1 MSGRGTAG
9 GVSFQAL
16 VGAVVAGL
24 LLSGRP
30 LSRLSASL
38 AGSPRRVLFE
48 TPDPVDDVRVETD
61 MGVVY
66 IQAKRTLTLSSSN
79 ESELR
84 SVADQFVA
92 QYRRGVELGG
102 RKRTF
107 DVTADRLVI
116 AVSAGAAATVATNLR
131 DALERNATGAATA
144 LPANLSGALT
154 TWTEQLKAAWKT
166 AAGAA
171 APPVDLTR
179 LLQLSRVVVIG
190 DAQEALVIEALRDV
204 VQSGGETAAFDTLC
218 RWSADSSGSGTGA
231 DGAGLRAYLQIRAT
245 LIVPPS
251 FRQDIERLQAHSAA
265 TRARLS
271 RFRSVAAPEGS
282 VTLERA
288 VTAEIISA
296 GRIGSFLITGD
307 PGAGKSACL
316 HAAAEALAA
325 TGTLILL
332 SVDTTAT
339 SLDALRASIG
349 LENPLVEVLA
359 ALPGPRPCHL
369 LIDALDAARGGLA
382 DVVYRRLLEDTATLE
397 GWTVMASVRSF
408 DLRMGREL
416 RKVFTGAPPAAGYA
430 DPAFASVRHVHIP
443 LLGPSELNQIGGQ
456 SPRLAAAIEAG
467 GPGLRDLVRNPF
479 NLGLLS
485 ELLAQGVAA
494 DALANVTTRGQLLE
508 RYWAERVDETGLSG
522 LAALGATV
530 DRMVSRRS
538 TVLPAIQIPA
548 EAATSVEALIG
559 RGVLVRD
566 AGDSIAFRHHVL
578 FDYAVS
584 RTLLAPDPDAAFARF
599 SKKAAAGMLLA
610 PALAFWLDLRR
621 RTETPA
627 AFWALA
633 CSLVTDEGID
643 PIIRSETARLI
654 VEAIDTPD
662 PMGALAMAVIGD
674 ATETYGKLLSHLVGA
689 LHAGSGPNSAIPTAV
704 WARLADGLAPVGV
717 TPVFPLNALL
727 NLLLEQPDAIDFHDA
742 MGRAAR
748 RLLELCLAGNESA
761 TRLARSIIPMVA
773 RTYASDPA
781 KSRALLNAL
790 FEPGRF
796 AVRGFIEVPALA
808 QEIRSVAEADPDF
821 AVQIY
826 HRVFP
831 DAKFSRD
838 QTTAMGSSWI
848 LSLSSNAAQDFE
860 MARYSLGEAYSG
872 LLQASPLFGARALA
886 ATMAGHTAGTKLGTV
901 YETATVSANGREYQ
915 CRLDRSALHTWRFES
930 DHPESQAKVYQ
941 AFIKA
946 VPTNPA
952 ILSATT
958 VDAMLDEADASV
970 VWFALFAATSTAPE
984 RAPDHIWPLAT
995 SESILTSQD
1004 LSRSA
1009 IGAVVSLYS
1018 HVSESQRRDFETA
1031 VLNWTFSDAEDP
1043 GIARDR
1049 FLARLFRAL
1058 ADRLLTADAR
1068 ALVPND
1074 AQPSEEREIGRAYDI
1089 EPWNDGPHS
1098 WMRGDGLSISPNPE
1112 LLAQV
1117 DALEALLVLDALT
1130 EETHETLLSSTN
1142 ALFTAAEVAR
1152 GHGLEDDVD
1161 RAAGDVVARSVR
1173 RLLRDE
1179 TLAPEIKDRLYET
1192 LIALSHH
1199 PLPRTAA
1206 ETESEYAASP
1216 FWSSPAP
1223 RVETAETIG
1232 EVLNTE
1238 GAWPGLSEATERL
1251 LQDRYPAVRTQI
1263 VSRLNALFRV
1273 ANTDMWRLIHL
1284 VAEDEQNLSVLV
1296 HLGPVL
1302 SRLRTANAAETEAV
1316 VLRLLERFSDA
1327 TKPESGLIYLL
1338 VHFGLIQGSAASG
1351 DILQAWVFDY
1361 EARASWLEAA
1371 LGQMRDLFVRG
1382 YDDLDAVQTAVRE
1395 RALAFV
1401 ESVIAATEPA
1411 VTAWPARGGEPT
1423 SGEVAAVRLID
1434 SCVEDIFF
1442 GTGAGGQAKELV
1454 FKSDAAAAAFLDRTA
1469 PILRRLGELG
1479 TPRAV
1484 HYILQI
1490 LAPLVSVRPALSFDL
1505 IAAALLRTGGVAR
1518 YEYESLGANLF
1529 VKLVGIF
1536 LADHRDL
1543 FESETRRRTLL
1554 ECIAVFVDA
1563 GWPEARRLFHAL
1575 PELLA

>member
-16 VGAVVAGL
+16 AGAVVAGL

-38 AGSPRRVLFE
+38 PGSPRRVLFE

-61 MGVVY
+61 LGVVY
-66 IQAKRTLTLSSSN
+66 IQAKRTLTLSSSDK
-79 ESELR
+79 SELR

-144 LPANLSGALT
+144 LPVNLSGALT
-154 TWTEQLKAAWKT
+154 SWTEQLKAAWKT
-166 AAGAA
+166 AAGAD
-171 APPVDLTR
+171 APPADLTR

-204 VQSGGETAAFDTLC
+204 VQGEGETAAFDTLC
-218 RWSADSSGSGTGA
+218 RWGADSSGSGTGA

-251 FRQDIERLQAHSAA
+251 FRQDIERLRAHSAA

-271 RFRSVAAPEGS
+271 RFRTVAAPEGS

-288 VTAEIISA
+288 VTAEIVSA

-332 SVDTTAT
+332 SVDATAT

-382 DVVYRRLLEDTATLE
+382 DVVYRRLLEDTAILD

-430 DPAFASVRHVHIP
+430 DSAFASVRHVHIP
-443 LLGPSELNQIGGQ
+443 LLGPAEIDQIGGQ

-485 ELLAQGVAA
+485 ELLAQGLAA

-538 TVLPAIQIPA
+538 TTLPAIQIPV
-548 EAATSVEALIG
+548 EAASSVEALIG

-599 SKKAAAGMLLA
+599 SRAAAAGMLLA

-633 CSLVTDEGID
+633 CSLVTDEDID

-662 PMGALAMAVIGD
+662 PMDALALAVLGD

-689 LHAGSGPNSAIPTAV
+689 LHAGSGPSSAIPTAV
-704 WARLADGLAPVGV
+704 WARLADGLAPGGV

-727 NLLLEQPDAIDFHDA
+727 NLLLEQPNAFDFHDA

-748 RLLELCLAGNESA
+748 RLLELCLAGNGSA

-781 KSRALLNAL
+781 RSSALLEAL
-790 FEPGRF
+790 LEPERF
-796 AVRGFIEVPALA
+796 AARGFIEVPALA

-831 DAKFSRD
+831 DAEFSRD
-838 QTTAMGSSWI
+838 HTTAMGSSWI
-848 LSLSSNAAQDFE
+848 LSLTSNAAQDFE
-860 MARYSLGEAYSG
+860 MARYSLGEAYPG
-872 LLQASPLFGARALA
+872 LLQANPMLGARALA
-886 ATMAGHTAGTKLGTV
+886 ATVAGHTARTGLGAAAAV
-901 YETATVSANGREYQ
+901 VIVPANGRAYR
-915 CRLDRSALHTWRFES
+915 CRLDRSALQTWRFES
-930 DHPESQAKVYQ
+930 EHPESQAKVYQ
-941 AFIKA
+941 AFLKA
-946 VPTNPA
+946 LPTNPA
-952 ILSATT
+952 VLSPAT

-970 VWFALFAATSTAPE
+970 VWFALFAAAKTAPDC
-984 RAPDHIWPLAT
+984 APDHIWPLAT
-995 SESILTSQD
+995 AQTILTSRD
-1004 LSRSA
+1004 LGRSA
-1009 IGAVVSLYS
+1009 IGAVVALYP
-1018 HVSESQRRDFETA
+1018 HMSESRRRDFETA
-1031 VLNWTFSDAEDP
+1031 VLSWTIINEDDP
-1043 GIARDR
+1043 AAARDH
-1049 FLARLFRAL
+1049 FLAQLFRAL
-1058 ADRLLTADAR
+1058 SDRLVTAGAR

-1074 AQPSEEREIGRAYDI
+1074 APPPEGGELGRVYAI
-1089 EPWNDGPHS
+1089 EGWNDDPHR
-1098 WMRGDGLSISPNPE
+1098 WMTGAGLSISPNPE
-1112 LLAQV
+1112 ILTQV
-1117 DALEALLVLDALT
+1117 DAVEALLALESPT
-1130 EETHETLLSSTN
+1130 AETREFLLSEIT
-1142 ALFTAAEVAR
+1142 ALFDAAEAAR

-1161 RAAGDVVARSVR
+1161 RAAGEVVARGVW
-1173 RLLRDE
+1173 RLLRGG
-1179 TLAPEIKDRLYET
+1179 TLAPEPRDRLFDM
-1192 LIALSHH
+1192 LIALSRH
-1199 PLPRTAA
+1199 PLPRAAA

-1216 FWSSPAP
+1216 SWSSPAP
-1223 RVETAETIG
+1223 RVKAAETIS

-1238 GAWPGLSEATERL
+1238 GAWPVLSEATERL
-1251 LQDRYPAVRTQI
+1251 LRDSYPAVRAQI
-1263 VSRLNALFRV
+1263 VARLNALFSV
-1273 ANTDMWRLIHL
+1273 ANTDMWRLIHS
-1284 VAEDEQNLSVLV
+1284 ATEDERNLSVLA

-1302 SRLRTANAAETEAV
+1302 SRLKNANAAETETV
-1316 VLRLLERFSDA
+1316 LLRLLERFSDA
-1327 TKPESGLIYLL
+1327 KKPESRLVYLL
-1338 VHFGLIQGSAASG
+1338 VHFGVVQGSAASEG
-1351 DILQAWVFDY
+1351 VLRDWVADY
-1361 EARASWLEAA
+1361 ETRDSWLEAA

-1382 YDDLDAVQTAVRE
+1382 YDDLDPVQTAIRE
-1395 RALAFV
+1395 RAFAFV

-1423 SGEVAAVRLID
+1423 SREVAAVKLID

-1442 GTGAGGQAKELV
+1442 GTGAGAQEKELV
-1454 FKSDAAAAAFLDRTA
+1454 FKSDAAAAAFLDRSA
-1469 PILRRLGELG
+1469 PLLRRLGELG
-1479 TPRAV
+1479 TPRTV
-1484 HYILQI
+1484 HYLLQI
-1490 LAPLVSVRPALSFDL
+1490 LVPLVRVRPALAFDL
-1505 IAAALLRTGGVAR
+1505 MAAALLRTSGVAR

-1543 FESETRRRTLL
+1543 FENETRRRTLL
-1554 ECIAVFVDA
+1554 DCIAVFVDA